1 MLLITWLAALLTA
14 AVVVFLVA
22 YILIKGVPNIK
33 PSLFAW
39 KYNSENVSMMP
50 AIINTVI
57 MTALSLLLAAPIGI
71 FSAVYLTE

>member
-39 KYNSENVSMMP
+39 QYNSENVTMMP
-50 AIINTVI
+50 ELINTFI
-57 MTALSLLLAAPIGI
+57 LTALSLLLAAPMA
-71 FSAVYLTE
+71 FSRQST